1 MKDPIATILA
11 LGPQNSVCCQFLT
24 QIRGLLWTV
33 NKPESPDYLLT
44 LDFLSAPLFL
54 TRPLSFHFSLA
65 LGVNATRLLDKSE
78 VLETHRYVAGLL
90 HAFCCLSR
98 KFAIWGVSLKP
109 GLCSD
114 SQVQAYPG
122 SPSSVLGKK
131 WRTFLDAC
139 LMCNQLLMLIRR
151 LQQGCR
157 RGCSQGTER
166 ISGLSAQR
174 SSGSFL

>member
-1 MKDPIATILA
+1 M
-11 LGPQNSVCCQFLT
+11 
-24 QIRGLLWTV
+24 
-33 NKPESPDYLLT
+33 
-44 LDFLSAPLFL
+44 
-54 TRPLSFHFSLA
+54 
-65 LGVNATRLLDKSE
+65 NATRLLDKSE

-139 LMCNQLLMLIRR
+139 LMCNQLLMLIRWLQHSPGGALEEQRESAASVHRGHLAASCNSEELKSSPGLHTEPEGQRVQVR
-151 LQQGCR
+151 LQEHVRPLYVLLVPGC
-157 RGCSQGTER
+157 
-166 ISGLSAQR
+166 
-174 SSGSFL
+174 